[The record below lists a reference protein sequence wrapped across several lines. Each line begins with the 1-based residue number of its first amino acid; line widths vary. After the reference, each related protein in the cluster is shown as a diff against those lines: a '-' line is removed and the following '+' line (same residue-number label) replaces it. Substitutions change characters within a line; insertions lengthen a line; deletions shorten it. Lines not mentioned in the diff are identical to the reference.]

1 MWAERYDRDLSD
13 IFALQDEITMKIV
26 TDLQVKLTVGDQ
38 ARLWA
43 RRTNNLDAF
52 LKYLSARSH
61 YGHGKKYS
69 YALVRQI
76 AQEAIDFDERYSD
89 PYVLIAWTHWYDA
102 KQGSSES
109 RSESFKKAKLLA
121 QKAQNLDDTHPDVH
135 ILLAFIHLYQMQHE
149 EAISEGQK
157 ALILSPNNAEAHMI
171 MAHIYRFSGVFDKAV
186 TMIQRALR
194 LEPYYP
200 SFYLSEIAMCFYYT
214 GRYEEAVKMA
224 KEYLNLAESRD
235 DAELLYFGHAILA
248 MNYVRLG
255 REEDARKEGA
265 EILRLFPEYSLEWDS
280 KASFYKYPV
289 HLRQQHDDLRKSGI
303 K

>member
-1 MWAERYDRDLSD
+1 
-13 IFALQDEITMKIV
+13 MKIV
-26 TDLQVKLTVGDQ
+26 TALQVKLTVGEQ
-38 ARLWA
+38 ARLWG
-43 RRTNNLDAF
+43 RRTNNLDAY
-52 LKYLSARSH
+52 LKYLAARSL
-61 YGHGKKYS
+61 YAHGKIDN
-69 YALVRQI
+69 YALVRQV
-76 AQEAIDFDERYSD
+76 AQEAIQIDEKYSA
-89 PYVLIAWTHWYDA
+89 PYVLMAWTHWYDA

-109 RSESFKKAKLLA
+109 REDSLKKAKLLVE
-121 QKAQNLDDTHPDVH
+121 KAQELDDTNPDVH
-135 ILLAFIHLYQMQHE
+135 ILLGFIHLYQMQHE

-157 ALILSPNNAEAHMI
+157 AINLSPNNAEAHMV
-171 MAHIYRFSGVFDKAV
+171 MAHIFRFSGLFNKAIE
-186 TMIQRALR
+186 MIQRALR

-200 SFYLSEIAMCFYYT
+200 SFYLSELAMCFYYT

-235 DAELLYFGHAILA
+235 DEELLYFGHAILA

-280 KASFYKYPV
+280 KASFYKYPE